1 MYFLRLFNFC
11 CVKMTWPVAWHRVL
25 KKMPRSEKFS
35 NNFDGKIRTCWEYF
49 IFLCQAIQK
58 YILVLQFSEVSE
70 LEHTMNSLCHCA
82 ACQFANQGAQ
92 NLRDVHGSLQRF
104 PCHANPTV
112 TFSHFGGAANFTD
125 HRFAYYFA

>member
-1 MYFLRLFNFC
+1 LPGDSKVHFGFAVY
-11 CVKMTWPVAWHRVL
+11 
-25 KKMPRSEKFS
+25 
-35 NNFDGKIRTCWEYF
+35 
-49 IFLCQAIQK
+49 
-58 YILVLQFSEVSE
+58 EVSE

-112 TFSHFGGAANFTD
+112 TFSHLELQTLQITTLLIILLRIKEGEPFTAFPNVMKFLISSIGCC
-125 HRFAYYFA
+125 HETRIRQ